1 MSRASRF
8 SHLRTKEGNPTVA
21 VQLRSAAAWLL
32 AILSVPLLI
41 STSSAAEPRSF
52 ETAEAAAQALV
63 EACRKGD
70 AEALRALADED
81 RANKIFE
88 LGDPGTRKRLA
99 VFAEAADERL
109 VLTSDS
115 EDSRVMMVGFNGY
128 PFPVPIVRT
137 EAGWVFD
144 AEEGLEELL
153 DRTIGWN
160 ELIAISLLY
169 DFVDA
174 QAEYAEEPR
183 DDTDVRQFARHIL
196 STEGKR
202 DGLYW
207 HADEEAGEEPSP
219 FGPLLDS
226 AKAKPERT
234 APYYGYRYHVLTA
247 QGKGAPGGAY
257 SYEINGNLVAG
268 FAAVAWPAKYGRTG
282 IMTFVVNQYGTVY
295 QKDLGEDT
303 AKIAEEIEA
312 YDASDGWKD
321 ALDEEE

>member
-1 MSRASRF
+1 M
-8 SHLRTKEGNPTVA
+8 KERSPTVA
-21 VQLRSAAAWLL
+21 AQLFSAASWLL
-32 AILSVPLLI
+32 AVLSVPFLVA
-41 STSSAAEPRSF
+41 TSSAAEPRSF
-52 ETAEAAAQALV
+52 ETAEAAAQALI
-63 EACRKGD
+63 EACRNRD
-70 AEALRALADED
+70 AEALRALAEED
-81 RANKIFE
+81 RADNIFE

-99 VFAEAADERL
+99 AFAEAADNRM
-109 VLTSDS
+109 VLASDS

-137 EAGWVFD
+137 EAGWIFD

-174 QAEYAEEPR
+174 QREYAEAPR

-226 AKAKPERT
+226 AQAKPERK
-234 APYYGYRYHVLTA
+234 APYYGYRYRVLTA
-247 QGKGAPGGAY
+247 QGEGAPGGAY
-257 SYEINGNLVAG
+257 SYEMNGNLVAG
-268 FAAVAWPAKYGRTG
+268 FAAVAWPAEHGRTG
-282 IMTFVVNQYGTVY
+282 IMTFLVNQYGIIY

-303 AKIAEEIEA
+303 AKIAEKLEA
-312 YDASDGWKD
+312 YDPSDGWKD
-321 ALDEEE
+321 ALAQED